1 VLLDMNEAIMYW
13 NRLVLWLGLRHVTEM
28 FR

>member
-1 VLLDMNEAIMYW
+1 MNEAIMYW